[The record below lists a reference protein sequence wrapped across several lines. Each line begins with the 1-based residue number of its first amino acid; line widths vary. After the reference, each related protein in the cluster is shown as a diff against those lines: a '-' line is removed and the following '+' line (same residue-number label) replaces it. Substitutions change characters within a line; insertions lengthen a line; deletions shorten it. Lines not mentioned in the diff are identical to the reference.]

1 MPPDFPH
8 AGNNCLRKISDG
20 IVAVICGS
28 GGAGDKDGEAWA
40 ASFNTPKG
48 LAVNEASNIFVAD
61 QENNKIRIVFGT
73 DWSVSTVAGA
83 GKRGHR
89 DGPADQALFNRP
101 EDVALGWNGDI
112 FVADTMNHA
121 IRRCGA
127 SASAQLAAAAL
138 AVSSVTGARRPRPA
152 AG

>member
-1 MPPDFPH
+1 VRTTDLTH
-8 AGNNCLRKISDG
+8 TGNNCLRKISDG

-28 GGAGDKDGEAWA
+28 GGAGDKDGEAWT

-48 LAVNEASNIFVAD
+48 LAVNNASNIFVAD

-101 EDVALGWNGDI
+101 EAVALGWDGDI
-112 FVADTMNHA
+112 YVADTMNHV
-121 IRRCGA
+121 IRR
-127 SASAQLAAAAL
+127 
-138 AVSSVTGARRPRPA
+138 
-152 AG
+152 